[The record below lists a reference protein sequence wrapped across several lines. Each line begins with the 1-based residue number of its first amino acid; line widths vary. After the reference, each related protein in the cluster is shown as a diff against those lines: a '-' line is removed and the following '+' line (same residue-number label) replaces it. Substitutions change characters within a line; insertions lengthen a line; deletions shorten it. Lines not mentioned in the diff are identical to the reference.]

1 MVVEYNLVDSPLQ
14 TIQTT
19 QQNLLQELYI
29 TIHINN
35 NLINR
40 LSLILLN
47 SINIYGIAY
56 GYIINKIII
65 CFCFFFLF

>member
-14 TIQTT
+14 TIQTI

-56 GYIINKIII
+56 
-65 CFCFFFLF
+65 